1 MSKEKNEAV
10 KADGLEMA
18 ETAVETTTTTKK
30 EKIQTKEEIEVIEAG
45 MALVKKF
52 GVSEKF
58 EMVMGLAPFWNG
70 DKEVLSTKKEEV
82 IKFFGGSDKLKD
94 FVDGEFQTELNG
106 ILGTAKVGS
115 ILNNVKS
122 FYARRQSTG
131 RTKYVQVNISNV
143 IYNVDAEYYNSIG
156 TLPKEEKRELIL
168 AHPGTKEVENTIEV
182 L

>member
-1 MSKEKNEAV
+1 MSKENKEAV
-10 KADGLEMA
+10 MAEGLEMA
-18 ETAVETTTTTKK
+18 DAPEVKETAKK
-30 EKIQTKEEIEVIEAG
+30 EKIQTPEEVEVIEAG

-58 EMVMGLAPFWNG
+58 EVVMGLAPFWNG
-70 DKEVLSTKKEEV
+70 DKEVLSAKKEEV

-94 FVDGEFQTELNG
+94 YVDGEFQVELNG

-131 RTKYVQVNISNV
+131 KTKYVQVNISNV
-143 IYNVDAEYYNSIG
+143 IYNVDAEYYNSIAA
-156 TLPKEEKRELIL
+156 LPKEEKREMIL
-168 AHPGTKEVENTIEV
+168 AHGATKKVENTIEV